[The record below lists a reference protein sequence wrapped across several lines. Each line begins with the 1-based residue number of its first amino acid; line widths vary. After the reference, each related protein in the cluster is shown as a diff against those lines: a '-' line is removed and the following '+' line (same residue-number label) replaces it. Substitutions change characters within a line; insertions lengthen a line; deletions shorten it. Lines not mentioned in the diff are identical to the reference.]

1 MATTGFGQG
10 LLAGLQGAA
19 GYNRGVQQSQSNAL
33 LQEKQL
39 REFEQEDNAAFV
51 GQLSNMGLLNLE
63 ASNKE
68 GILNTDVDTLFS
80 NNKEVALRL
89 ANSIPA
95 LNQAEL
101 ENGQKVGTK
110 VVDYIRNDDGS
121 TSFILEREDNGK
133 RVPLTQGRTE
143 LGDDVVAKFSS
154 EDLQRVVN
162 TQMVDALEKG
172 GFGSKF
178 GFMQTTAALHPHELQ
193 AEIQRKAALDAA
205 NSSQPGA
212 QEMASQ
218 MSFLVTQTDDV
229 ETLERYATDLG
240 LDVDA
245 IRAKAAAD
253 AQANADAAG
262 STTSPDGTTPD
273 ATTPDATT
281 TQTTGP
287 NDLSWLDDASGKD
300 RRLAT
305 KLDKERE
312 RLRNSISNKLTPK
325 VREEREARLEEIERE
340 LGVLQESTAANPVGR
355 LSIDEQRDLT
365 RARANKKNA
374 ERELQEFR
382 DQGFREDSA
391 QIKLREERLA
401 KANSSIEQLEG
412 KMRPE
417 PEKQPEPVLPPLSPD
432 QLRTSILE
440 VTNNPEF
447 VTRTRQVLQNAGVT
461 SLSQL
466 RDAVEQNR
474 VPTKEANDAIIAAAV
489 FAANQPGANA
499 DAATMVERFRNQV
512 LRSSQTY
519 TLDAAIDDDQ
529 KERQMQQTEFSNNT
543 ARMNA
548 LRQARELTRKFKKD
562 ATDGQGPVNTL
573 YGDIV
578 ENVHA
583 DELEF
588 GDRANEN
595 TRKFAANVRK
605 LYAFS
610 TTDNAAG
617 AKAREVMPDVL
628 ARVVLELGEEKTS
641 SGLWGFFRDVIGGE
655 AEAQLGNLSGRMVR
669 NAKGEIGIRDPN
681 GRTVV
686 YEGVPTSG
694 EIAEVLGSDVARG
707 LIATLPL
714 SQF

>member
-39 REFEQEDNAAFV
+39 REFEKQDNAAFV
-51 GQLSNMGLLNLE
+51 GQLSNMGLLDLK

-68 GILNTDVDTLFS
+68 GILNTDVDTLFA

-172 GFGSKF
+172 GFGSQF
-178 GFMQTTAALHPHELQ
+178 GFMQTTAALHPHQLQ
-193 AEIQRKAALDAA
+193 AEIQRKAAEDAA

-229 ETLERYATDLG
+229 ETLEKYASDLG

-262 STTSPDGTTPD
+262 NTTSPDGTTPD

-312 RLRNSISNKLTPK
+312 RLRNSISNKLSPK

-340 LGVLQESTAANPVGR
+340 LGVLQESTAANPIGR

-417 PEKQPEPVLPPLSPD
+417 TKSAPQSKPVLPPLSAD
-432 QLRTSILE
+432 QLRTSIME

-474 VPTKEANDAIIAAAV
+474 VPPKEANDAIIAAAV
-489 FAANQPGANA
+489 FAANQPGAKQ
-499 DAATMVERFRNQV
+499 DAAEMVQRFTNLVQ
-512 LRSSQTY
+512 RSSQTY
-519 TLDAAIDDDQ
+519 DLEDAIDDDRL
-529 KERQMQQTEFSNNT
+529 ERTLEANIDAAQTTKAKLSLNRRKFF
-543 ARMNA
+543 
-548 LRQARELTRKFKKD
+548 RELQKD
-562 ATDGQGPVNTL
+562 
-573 YGDIV
+573 GDIQQPV
-578 ENVHA
+578 LDDFENIFEAFDKAQEEGDTV
-583 DELEF
+583 DESR
-588 GDRANEN
+588 DIQ
-595 TRKFAANVRK
+595 AA
-605 LYAFS
+605 
-610 TTDNAAG
+610 
-617 AKAREVMPDVL
+617 
-628 ARVVLELGEEKTS
+628 
-641 SGLWGFFRDVIGGE
+641 FR
-655 AEAQLGNLSGRMVR
+655 
-669 NAKGEIGIRDPN
+669 
-681 GRTVV
+681 
-686 YEGVPTSG
+686 
-694 EIAEVLGSDVARG
+694 VLGSRLKGTPGSPNYESAKKLWPNATAEYIRQAAIEEGSPTIPDWFKDFLRG
-707 LIATLPL
+707 DSPL
-714 SQF
+714 SIGDLSRNLVRRADGVIGIMDPDGSGQVYESPITIGRLRQLMSVDESTFMSLREERF